1 MASDLTPEYIAA
13 LRRMTGAQ
21 KVKAAFQLYWS
32 ARKIKAARLR
42 QVHPDWTEEE
52 IRKEVTRIF
61 LHART

>member
-1 MASDLTPEYIAA
+1 
-13 LRRMTGAQ
+13 MTGAQ